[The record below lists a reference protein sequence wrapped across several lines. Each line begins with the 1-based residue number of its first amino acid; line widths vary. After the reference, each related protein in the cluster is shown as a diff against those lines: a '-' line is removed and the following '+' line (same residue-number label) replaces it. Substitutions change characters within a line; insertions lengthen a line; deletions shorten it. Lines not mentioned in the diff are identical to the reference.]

1 MTAPQINGITGKI
14 VTVLSVLAL
23 LTVLLGLLTGYKQ
36 PAPTDE
42 GALAHIFQLT
52 ILALVPMILL
62 FLGTVDWKR
71 PWPGTRPLA
80 LPATALM
87 AAFAALYY
95 LEHYGYK

>member
-1 MTAPQINGITGKI
+1 MTAPQINRMSGKI
-14 VTVLSVLAL
+14 VTALSVLAL
-23 LTVLLGLLTGYKQ
+23 LTVMIGLLTGYNQ

-42 GALAHIFQLT
+42 GALAHTFQLT
-52 ILALVPMILL
+52 VALLVPMIVL

-80 LPATALM
+80 IPAIAVI

>member
-1 MTAPQINGITGKI
+1 MTAPQINRLSGKI
-14 VTVLSVLAL
+14 VTALSVLAL
-23 LTVLLGLLTGYKQ
+23 LTVMIGLLTGYKQ

-52 ILALVPMILL
+52 VVLLVPMILL

-71 PWPGTRPLA
+71 PWLGTRPLA
-80 LPATALM
+80 IPATALI

-95 LEHYGYK
+95 LEHYWYK